1 MEKLKTRELTKT
13 KLESPRSVIYENGMI
28 KALKFGD
35 RVIPINLN
43 EEIVRSGNKVDV
55 VTVDNETYKI
65 FYINHEAVINSIL
78 ETNRGANVVLVKVND
93 IPNPNGTLSYGVE
106 YVAFLRVPEK
116 GNISYQK
123 LWKALDKAT
132 TPIKT
137 YIIPPGK
144 QEYEARHETFSYG
157 EVYSS
162 AVLNPRTHEIISK
175 QNLLYSKHDVK
186 TKEMVTAVI
195 ISVGL
200 KNLTK
205 LLRVF
210 VNALPV
216 DPLGILAEPK
226 RALDSA
232 LANTEAMF
240 DKIEELTFNSLKKLG
255 YKEYTFEIKLKDIEP
270 HLNTI
275 VQNVKRRYE
284 KIIGEERFT
293 ADFIRSRII
302 ELEKI
307 QLKLQP
313 ISGQFE
319 SNINIGDRLLESLL
333 MEEIGMIYSLHLLN
347 NDENKSLLNKISKKL
362 KGENIEKHLNT
373 VKTSLI
379 QYFTLTV
386 KNNKHTMADILK
398 IIEGGKNENMETI
411 KSIEKIEKDIAV
423 PKELLS
429 KYIVSRLLDADLML
443 TEEERK
449 QIKPGEKKE
458 KLDKLID
465 SFKNDNTYLYK
476 IYTYLNN
483 LEAQSVLTKENN
495 KEIKQEHKPQIMK
508 LYSVYDPRREFHKI
522 FKNRLA
528 PAG

>member
-1 MEKLKTRELTKT
+1 MEKLKPRELTKT
-13 KLESPRSVIYENGMI
+13 KPSSPRSVVYENNMI

-35 RVIPINLN
+35 KVIPINLN
-43 EEIVRSGNKVDV
+43 EEIVRSGDKVEM

-65 FYINHEAVINSIL
+65 FYINHEAVINNIL
-78 ETNRGANVVLVKVND
+78 ETNRGANVILVKVND
-93 IPNPNGTLSYGVE
+93 VPNSYGTLSYGVE

-132 TPIKT
+132 IPRRTS
-137 YIIPPGK
+137 IIPPGI

-162 AVLNPRTHEIISK
+162 AVLNPRTHEIISN
-175 QNLLYSKHDVK
+175 QNLLYTKHDVK

-195 ISVGL
+195 ISSGL
-200 KNLTK
+200 KNLMK

-210 VNALPV
+210 VTALPV
-216 DPLGILAEPK
+216 DPLGVLTEPK
-226 RALDSA
+226 RALNDA

-240 DKIEELTFNSLKKLG
+240 DKIEELTFDSLKKLG
-255 YKEYTFEIKLKDIEP
+255 YKEYSVEIKLKDLEP
-270 HLNTI
+270 HIDTI

-284 KIIGEERFT
+284 KITGVEQFT
-293 ADFIRSRII
+293 TDFLKSRLL

-307 QLKLQP
+307 QLILQP

-333 MEEIGMIYSLHLLN
+333 MEEIGMMYSLHLLN
-347 NDENKSLLNKISKKL
+347 SDENKGLLNKISKKL

-379 QYFTLTV
+379 QYFALTV
-386 KNNKHTMADILK
+386 KNNKHTIADIIKVLGNEDLAK
-398 IIEGGKNENMETI
+398 TIEKMETNVT
-411 KSIEKIEKDIAV
+411 KS
-423 PKELLS
+423 KELLS
-429 KYIVSRLLDADLML
+429 KYIVSRLLDANLML
-443 TEEERK
+443 TEEEMK
-449 QIKPGEKKE
+449 QITLGEDKE

-465 SFKNDNTYLYK
+465 SFKNDNTFLYK

-483 LEAQSVLTKENN
+483 LEAQSVLPKENN
-495 KEIKQEHKPQIMK
+495 KEIKQDHKPQIMK
-508 LYSVYDPRREFHKI
+508 LYSVYDPRRDFHKI

>member
-1 MEKLKTRELTKT
+1 MEKLKTRELIKT
-13 KLESPRSVIYENGMI
+13 KPESPRSVIYENNMI

-35 RVIPINLN
+35 RTITINLN
-43 EEIVRSGNKVDV
+43 EEIVRSGDKVDI

-65 FYINHEAVINSIL
+65 FYINHEALINNIL
-78 ETNRGANVVLVKVND
+78 ENNRGANVVLVKVND
-93 IPNPNGTLSYGVE
+93 VPNSYGTLSYGVE
-106 YVAFLRVPEK
+106 YVAFLRVPTK

-132 TPIKT
+132 TPIRT
-137 YIIPPGK
+137 SIIPPGK

-175 QNLLYSKHDVK
+175 QNLLYTKHDVK

-200 KNLTK
+200 KNLMK

-210 VNALPV
+210 VTALPV

-226 RALDSA
+226 RALNDA
-232 LANTEAMF
+232 LGNTEEMF

-255 YKEYTFEIKLKDIEP
+255 YKEYSVEINLKDIKP
-270 HLNTI
+270 HLDTI

-284 KIIGEERFT
+284 KIIGEERFS
-293 ADFIRSRII
+293 ADFIRSRIL

-307 QLKLQP
+307 QLILQP

-333 MEEIGMIYSLHLLN
+333 MEEIGMMYSLHLLN
-347 NDENKSLLNKISKKL
+347 SDENKSLLNKISKKL

-373 VKTSLI
+373 VKTSLL
-379 QYFTLTV
+379 QYFALTV
-386 KNNKHTMADILK
+386 KNNKHTMADIIK
-398 IIEGGKNENMETI
+398 VTDNEDLAKTIKEMETRVT
-411 KSIEKIEKDIAV
+411 KS
-423 PKELLS
+423 KELLS
-429 KYIVSRLLDADLML
+429 KYIVSRLLDANLML
-443 TEEERK
+443 TDEEMK
-449 QIKPGEKKE
+449 QITLGEDKE

-465 SFKNDNTYLYK
+465 SFKNDNTFLYK

-483 LEAQSVLTKENN
+483 LEAQSVSTKENN
-495 KEIKQEHKPQIMK
+495 KEMKQEQTPQIMK
-508 LYSVYDPRREFHKI
+508 LYSIYDPRKDFHKI

>member
-13 KLESPRSVIYENGMI
+13 KPESPRSVVYENGMI

-43 EEIVRSGNKVDV
+43 EEIVRSGNKVDI

-78 ETNRGANVVLVKVND
+78 ENNRGANVVLVKVND
-93 IPNPNGTLSYGVE
+93 VPNPQGTLSYGVE
-106 YVAFLRVPEK
+106 YVAFLRVPNKE
-116 GNISYQK
+116 NISYQK
-123 LWKALDKAT
+123 FWKALDKAT
-132 TPIKT
+132 QPIRT
-137 YIIPPGK
+137 SIIPPGK

-162 AVLNPRTHEIISK
+162 AVLNPRTHEILSN
-175 QNLLYSKHDVK
+175 QNLLYTKHDVK

-195 ISVGL
+195 ISSGL
-200 KNLTK
+200 KNLMK

-210 VNALPV
+210 VTALPV
-216 DPLGILAEPK
+216 DPLGVLAEPK
-226 RALDSA
+226 RALNDA
-232 LANTEAMF
+232 LGNTEEMF
-240 DKIEELTFNSLKKLG
+240 DKIEELSFNSLKKLG
-255 YKEYTFEIKLKDIEP
+255 YQEYTFEIKLKDIKP
-270 HLNTI
+270 HIDTI

-284 KIIGEERFT
+284 KITGSQIDT
-293 ADFIRSRII
+293 DFLRSRIL
-302 ELEKI
+302 ENEKI

-333 MEEIGMIYSLHLLN
+333 MEEIGMMYSLHLLN
-347 NDENKSLLNKISKKL
+347 SDENKSLLNKISKKL

-373 VKTSLI
+373 VKASLL
-379 QYFTLTV
+379 QYFALTV
-386 KNNKHTMADILK
+386 KNNKHTLSDILK
-398 IIEGGKNENMETI
+398 IINKNTSKEIETI
-411 KSIEKIEKDIAV
+411 EGIEKDV
-423 PKELLS
+423 VESKELLS
-429 KYIVSRLLDADLML
+429 KYVVSRLLDADLML
-443 TEEERK
+443 TEEEMK

-458 KLDKLID
+458 EID
-465 SFKNDNTYLYK
+465 NIINSFKNDNTFLYK

-483 LEAQSVLTKENN
+483 MEVQSVSTKGNS
-495 KEIKQEHKPQIMK
+495 KEIKQEHTPQIMK
-508 LYSVYDPRREFHKI
+508 LYSMYDPRKDFHKI

>member
-13 KLESPRSVIYENGMI
+13 KPESPRSVIYENNMI

-35 RVIPINLN
+35 RTITINLN
-43 EEIVRSGNKVDV
+43 EEIVRSGDKVDI

-65 FYINHEAVINSIL
+65 FYINHEALINNIL
-78 ETNRGANVVLVKVND
+78 ENNRGANVVLVKVND
-93 IPNPNGTLSYGVE
+93 VPNSYGTLSYGVE
-106 YVAFLRVPEK
+106 YVAFLRVPTK

-132 TPIKT
+132 TPIRT
-137 YIIPPGK
+137 SIIPPGK

-175 QNLLYSKHDVK
+175 QNLLYTKHDVK

-200 KNLTK
+200 KNLMK

-210 VNALPV
+210 VTALPV

-226 RALDSA
+226 RALNDA
-232 LANTEAMF
+232 LGNTEEMF

-255 YKEYTFEIKLKDIEP
+255 YKEYSVEINLKDIKP
-270 HLNTI
+270 HLDTI

-284 KIIGEERFT
+284 KIIGEERFS
-293 ADFIRSRII
+293 ADFIRSRIL

-307 QLKLQP
+307 QLILQP

-333 MEEIGMIYSLHLLN
+333 MEEIGMMYSLHLLN
-347 NDENKSLLNKISKKL
+347 SDENKSLLNKISKKL

-379 QYFTLTV
+379 QYFALTV

-398 IIEGGKNENMETI
+398 IIDN
-411 KSIEKIEKDIAV
+411 KSVGNLEKIETNV
-423 PKELLS
+423 TTSKELLS

-449 QIKPGEKKE
+449 QIKPGEAKE
-458 KLDKLID
+458 ELDKLID

-483 LEAQSVLTKENN
+483 LEAQSILSKENN
-495 KEIKQEHKPQIMK
+495 KELKQVQMPNKTEP
-508 LYSVYDPRREFHKI
+508 YSIDDAKRYLKELVKKEIEKMRG
-522 FKNRLA
+522 N
-528 PAG
+528 

>member
-1 MEKLKTRELTKT
+1 
-13 KLESPRSVIYENGMI
+13 
-28 KALKFGD
+28 
-35 RVIPINLN
+35 
-43 EEIVRSGNKVDV
+43 
-55 VTVDNETYKI
+55 
-65 FYINHEAVINSIL
+65 
-78 ETNRGANVVLVKVND
+78 
-93 IPNPNGTLSYGVE
+93 
-106 YVAFLRVPEK
+106 
-116 GNISYQK
+116 
-123 LWKALDKAT
+123 
-132 TPIKT
+132 
-137 YIIPPGK
+137 
-144 QEYEARHETFSYG
+144 
-157 EVYSS
+157 
-162 AVLNPRTHEIISK
+162 
-175 QNLLYSKHDVK
+175 
-186 TKEMVTAVI
+186 
-195 ISVGL
+195 
-200 KNLTK
+200 
-205 LLRVF
+205 
-210 VNALPV
+210 
-216 DPLGILAEPK
+216 
-226 RALDSA
+226 
-232 LANTEAMF
+232 
-240 DKIEELTFNSLKKLG
+240 
-255 YKEYTFEIKLKDIEP
+255 
-270 HLNTI
+270 
-275 VQNVKRRYE
+275 
-284 KIIGEERFT
+284 
-293 ADFIRSRII
+293 
-302 ELEKI
+302 
-307 QLKLQP
+307 
-313 ISGQFE
+313 
-319 SNINIGDRLLESLL
+319 